1 MIKSFKYRLYPTSP
15 QERQLEHML
24 EVCRHWYNLCLEER
38 KTAWEESGVS
48 IGKFFQLSRVKE
60 YKQFYGVGLHSH
72 MLQVVVQDLDKAF
85 QNFFR
90 RVKAGE
96 TPGYPRFKGAD
107 RFDSIGLKEYG
118 NGFKI
123 DGRRLHVTGIGRIRV
138 RWHREIE
145 GQIKT
150 VRLRKQAGEWFAC
163 FSCDVPDS
171 PSPVPTDMEV
181 GIDVGIHHL
190 AATSDGEVIENPK
203 WYRGAQ
209 KKLRVAQRRVS
220 RRTKGGSNRRKA
232 IVQLQKQHEHVKNC
246 REDYLNKLAYWL
258 IQHYDRIAIEDL
270 TIKGM
275 VRNHHLSK
283 SIMDA
288 GWGYLKQRL
297 MSKAEEAGRQV
308 ILVNPAF
315 TSKTCSNCGQEIQG
329 LTLADRWVTCPC
341 GLSEDRDVN
350 AAKNI
355 LARANQK
362 ASHTAGSAV
371 CGVSTEDALW
381 LPQEASQIYL

>member
-1 MIKSFKYRLYPTSP
+1 
-15 QERQLEHML
+15 ML